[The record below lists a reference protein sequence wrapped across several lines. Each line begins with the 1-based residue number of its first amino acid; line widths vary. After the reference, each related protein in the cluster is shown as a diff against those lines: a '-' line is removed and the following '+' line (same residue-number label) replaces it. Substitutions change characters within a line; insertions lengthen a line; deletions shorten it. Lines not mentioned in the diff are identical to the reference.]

1 MDAGIGMLILA
12 VLAGLFAVAKLRR
25 RPERRRAKRR
35 SSNLHDAG
43 RSTRGGSRSA
53 TDTPSPNGSASPG
66 AWAAYYKK
74 RSWLVTRSEK
84 QFEEQVRASLDELGL
99 QDWRVAVQVAAS
111 ALVERRPGANW
122 TPHWV
127 LDYVVVD
134 AQWSI
139 QGVIELNDA
148 SHAQGKRRDRDS
160 KLADGLERL
169 GIPILFVEN
178 RNTSKLGPWLEGLAQ
193 EREQRLSRQ
202 SSKRAAI

>member
-111 ALVERRPGANW
+111 ALVERRPGAKLD
-122 TPHWV
+122 TP
-127 LDYVVVD
+127 LGAGLRGRRRAMVD
-134 AQWSI
+134 PR
-139 QGVIELNDA
+139 G
-148 SHAQGKRRDRDS
+148 DR
-160 KLADGLERL
+160 
-169 GIPILFVEN
+169 
-178 RNTSKLGPWLEGLAQ
+178 T
-193 EREQRLSRQ
+193 QRCQPCSRQ
-202 SSKRAAI
+202 ASRPGLKARRRPQESWHTPPLRGEPKHIEAGTLAGRACTGTRAKAVATIE